1 MRFCVG
7 DGVAG
12 GIRGFWALFDV
23 FFSPP
28 YQLEGL
34 TGTKGRLMVY
44 NIRWERSAFNK
55 QLSQLPFVPDTVDKI
70 KYQYLAYVKT
80 RDNLTRS
87 PYVGETSKDGRIVRL
102 VGDSDGIVVGRFLR
116 CSGEIVVGSI
126 HPSAVR

>member
-1 MRFCVG
+1 
-7 DGVAG
+7 
-12 GIRGFWALFDV
+12 
-23 FFSPP
+23 
-28 YQLEGL
+28 
-34 TGTKGRLMVY
+34 MVY